1 LEFGGTKANSRRTRL
16 EKFNRRLDAGRRPQ
30 ETRFSREREERQ
42 LAAQLRDV
50 DYFAKRV
57 IFEDN
62 RLLVVDKPVG
72 IATMGA
78 EKDEESL
85 FTLAQRYV
93 KAKYDKP
100 GAVYLGVVSRLDL
113 TTSGVVVFARN
124 SKAAERLNAQFR
136 ERKTQKTYRALV
148 EGVLRD
154 DERELVDVVCEDKA
168 NRRLWI
174 PNARDDVFERF
185 KKFDPKEAR
194 LTYRVVERFKNAT
207 LLDVDLATGR
217 KHQIRLQLSKIG
229 APIVGDG
236 KYGARPIPQLGI
248 CLHASS
254 LTLTHPTTLESMTF
268 NAACPDW
275 SVWERV

>member
-1 LEFGGTKANSRRTRL
+1 L
-16 EKFNRRLDAGRRPQ
+16 EKFNIRFNAGKRPSNARALREQ
-30 ETRFSREREERQ
+30 EERET
-42 LAAQLRDV
+42 AARLRDV
-50 DYFAKRV
+50 DNFARRV
-57 IFEDN
+57 LFEDN

-85 FTLAQRYV
+85 FTLARRYV
-93 KAKYDKP
+93 KIKYEKP
-100 GAVYLGVVSRLDL
+100 GEVYLGVVSRLDL

-136 ERKTQKTYRALV
+136 DRKTRKTYRALV
-148 EGVLRD
+148 EGVLRE
-154 DERELVDVVCEDKA
+154 DERELVDVICEDNA

-174 PNARDDVFERF
+174 PNSSVDVYERYG
-185 KKFDPKEAR
+185 KFAPKEAR

-207 LLDVDLATGR
+207 LIDVDLETGR

-229 APIVGDG
+229 APIIGDG
-236 KYGARPIPQLGI
+236 KYGAQPIPQLGI

-254 LTLTHPTTLESMTF
+254 LTLTHPTTAQEMSF
-268 NAACPDW
+268 NAPYPDW
-275 SVWERV
+275 SQWERV

>member
-1 LEFGGTKANSRRTRL
+1 MKKLEVQGERRL
-16 EKFNRRLDAGRRPQ
+16 EKFKRRFEADRRRQ
-30 ETRFSREREERQ
+30 TARNSREQEERQ
-42 LAAQLRDV
+42 VAAQLRNV
-50 DYFAKRV
+50 DRFAKRV
-57 IFEDN
+57 LFEDA

-93 KAKYDKP
+93 KIKYDKP

-136 ERKTQKTYRALV
+136 DHKVQKRYRALV
-148 EGVLRD
+148 EGVLQ
-154 DERELVDVVCEDKA
+154 ENEQELVDVICEDKA

-174 PNARDDVFERF
+174 PQPCVDVYERY

-194 LTYRVVERFKNAT
+194 LTYRVVRRFKNTT
-207 LLDVDLATGR
+207 LIDVDLKTGR
-217 KHQIRLQLSKIG
+217 KHQIRLQLSNIG

-236 KYGARPIPQLGI
+236 KYGARPIPQLGV

-254 LTLTHPTTLESMTF
+254 LTLTHPTTRQETTF
-268 NAACPDW
+268 NAAQPDW
-275 SVWERV
+275 SVWERD